1 MQRVKASLSRFFQV
15 VEHIYQADAFN
26 TFQQSRCHIDK
37 KGFHNYFK
45 QLGQRPLRPSL
56 HGENQ
61 GASAARLLE

>member
-15 VEHIYQADAFN
+15 VEHNHQADAFN

-45 QLGQRPLRPSL
+45 QLGQRAL
-56 HGENQ
+56 
-61 GASAARLLE
+61 